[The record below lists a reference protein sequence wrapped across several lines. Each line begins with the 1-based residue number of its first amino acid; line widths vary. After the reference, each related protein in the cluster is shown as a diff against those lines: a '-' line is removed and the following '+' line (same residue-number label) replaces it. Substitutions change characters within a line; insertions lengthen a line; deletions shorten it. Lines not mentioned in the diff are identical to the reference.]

1 MKPDTF
7 SLRFNR
13 LGIGAKLNLVLVSA
27 LLLLFSIGTI
37 ILTLWLTRSQEQAN
51 VESLQRSNRMV
62 LDMFDV
68 YSNNLEQAVAQQE
81 RALSLLFAGDYALDA
96 SQQVELS
103 GKATPLLTLN
113 GAALNGNYER
123 VDRYTAATGVVATV
137 FARQED
143 DFVRVTTSLKKEDGS
158 RAVGTPL
165 GKAHPAHER
174 LLKGESYTG
183 KAKLFGRDYMTHYQP
198 IKNAAGEVNAV
209 LFTGLDFTEGL
220 KNLKSKILAMKI
232 GETGYVYALDAGK
245 DKGVLTLHPT
255 LEGSNLLDA
264 KDASGHAFIAE
275 MIERKQGMIE
285 YPWANASLGETV
297 PRDKIV
303 AYNHFAKWDWVIASG
318 SYQDE
323 FTRQVGAIRVRTVM
337 GGLLLAVIAGM
348 LVFYSSK
355 RWISRPLRKVID
367 SMDRIAQGDLTVKVH
382 PESGDEIGQLL
393 AATGDMA
400 EHLRTAIDEIRR
412 AADNLES
419 SAARL
424 AGASEQVATGSESQ
438 SEAAEAMAASVE
450 EMTASIQQVADHSHQ
465 AGLISTAAG
474 NTASEGAV
482 VIEHAASEMAN
493 IADSVK
499 QATLTVQDLGRQSE
513 AISTIVNT
521 IKDIADQTNLL
532 ALNAAIEAARA
543 GEQGRGFAVV
553 ADEVRK
559 LAERTAKSTQEIS
572 SMINGIQAGTRE
584 AVNRMETGVGQVEE
598 GVNLAHR
605 AGESIARIKAEASQ
619 VANSVEGIAIAL
631 REQSSASSHIAGNV
645 SHIVSQAETN
655 HAKSRETA
663 RSAGDLQSLAHAL
676 KDSVARFRV

>member
-1 MKPDTF
+1 
-7 SLRFNR
+7 
-13 LGIGAKLNLVLVSA
+13 
-27 LLLLFSIGTI
+27 
-37 ILTLWLTRSQEQAN
+37 
-51 VESLQRSNRMV
+51 
-62 LDMFDV
+62 
-68 YSNNLEQAVAQQE
+68 
-81 RALSLLFAGDYALDA
+81 
-96 SQQVELS
+96 
-103 GKATPLLTLN
+103 
-113 GAALNGNYER
+113 
-123 VDRYTAATGVVATV
+123 
-137 FARQED
+137 
-143 DFVRVTTSLKKEDGS
+143 
-158 RAVGTPL
+158 
-165 GKAHPAHER
+165 
-174 LLKGESYTG
+174 
-183 KAKLFGRDYMTHYQP
+183 
-198 IKNAAGEVNAV
+198 
-209 LFTGLDFTEGL
+209 
-220 KNLKSKILAMKI
+220 
-232 GETGYVYALDAGK
+232 
-245 DKGVLTLHPT
+245 
-255 LEGSNLLDA
+255 
-264 KDASGHAFIAE
+264 
-275 MIERKQGMIE
+275 
-285 YPWANASLGETV
+285 
-297 PRDKIV
+297 
-303 AYNHFAKWDWVIASG
+303 
-318 SYQDE
+318 
-323 FTRQVGAIRVRTVM
+323 
-337 GGLLLAVIAGM
+337 
-348 LVFYSSK
+348 
-355 RWISRPLRKVID
+355 
-367 SMDRIAQGDLTVKVH
+367 MDRIAQGDLTVKVH

>member
-1 MKPDTF
+1 MKLDTV

-27 LLLLFSIGTI
+27 LLLLFIIGTV
-37 ILTLWLTRSQEQAN
+37 ILTFWLTRSQEQAN
-51 VESLQRSNRMV
+51 VESLQRTNRMV

-68 YSNNLEQAVAQQE
+68 YSNSLEQAVAQQE

-96 SQQVELS
+96 SRQVELA
-103 GKATPLLTLN
+103 GKTTPLLTLN

-137 FARQED
+137 FARQGD

-165 GKAHPAHER
+165 GKVHPAHER

-198 IKNAAGEVNAV
+198 IKNTAGEVNAV
-209 LFTGLDFTEGL
+209 LFTGLDFTEEL

-245 DKGVLTLHPT
+245 DKGVLTLHPA
-255 LEGSNLLDA
+255 LEGKNILDA

-275 MIERKQGMIE
+275 IIERKQGMIE

-323 FTRQVGAIRVRTVM
+323 FTRQVAAIRVRTVL

-367 SMDRIAQGDLTVKVH
+367 SMDRIAQGDLTVKVQ

-450 EMTASIQQVADHSHQ
+450 EMTVSIQQVADHSHQ

-676 KDSVARFRV
+676 KESVARFRV